1 MRYESPPIDSTPEV
15 SSTKTEAFISN
26 VQKKWEAL
34 LEFRYETFS
43 VLWGLRL
50 STRKEWSCKNI
61 VKPERQGASLV
72 VEA

>member
-43 VLWGLRL
+43 VL
-50 STRKEWSCKNI
+50 
-61 VKPERQGASLV
+61 
-72 VEA
+72 

>member
-1 MRYESPPIDSTPEV
+1 MQCESPPIDSTPEV
-15 SSTKTEAFISN
+15 SSAKTEAFISN

-50 STRKEWSCKNI
+50 STRKEWSCKNT
-61 VKPERQGASLV
+61 VQLERQGVSLV
-72 VEA
+72 FEA